1 MSVHFSSSSTVI
13 RPTDSRLPTI
23 IQQVFQ
29 YSLRMSLFVKS
40 RQKRKSSALAQRIL
54 GVISFL
60 SAIRRLL
67 SLFDLTQILY
77 TTLVDWTTPTLSN
90 PLTKSP
96 KLKFPTIEIAL
107 NAIRE
112 TLDTVATIG
121 DAIYLVG
128 NIGLLPVQ
136 RRKLER
142 IDLATDYSTLLASS
156 IGLYSVSEAVNQIW
170 EEGRARRKKMVAL
183 ESRIETDELFQDPD
197 TLPDD
202 DRRLRERV
210 RAERRK
216 LRGLRDELNGL
227 WVERIRLIFEASSAV
242 ISLNTYK
249 AFGYQES
256 VRAVSGLASAVI
268 SLSQSWQEFVRD

>member
-1 MSVHFSSSSTVI
+1 M
-13 RPTDSRLPTI
+13 
-23 IQQVFQ
+23 QQVFQ
-29 YSLRMSLFVKS
+29 YSLRLSLFVKS
-40 RQKRKSSALAQRIL
+40 HQKRNSSAFAQRIL

-67 SLFDLTQILY
+67 SLFDLAQVLS

-90 PLTKSP
+90 PATKSP

-112 TLDTVATIG
+112 TFDTVATIG

-128 NIGLLPVQ
+128 NIGLLPIH

-183 ESRIETDELFQDPD
+183 ESKIETDEFWSEE
-197 TLPDD
+197 TISAEE
-202 DRRLRERV
+202 RKLRERV
-210 RAERRK
+210 RAERRN
-216 LRGLRDELNGL
+216 LRRLRNELNGL
-227 WVERIRLIFEASSAV
+227 WVERARLIFEGFSSIV
-242 ISLNTYK
+242 SLNTYK
-249 AFGYQES
+249 FGYQES
-256 VRAVSGLASAVI
+256 VRAVSGFSSAVI
-268 SLSQSWQEFVRD
+268 TLSQSWQEFVRD

>member
-1 MSVHFSSSSTVI
+1 
-13 RPTDSRLPTI
+13 
-23 IQQVFQ
+23 
-29 YSLRMSLFVKS
+29 MSLFVKS
-40 RQKRKSSALAQRIL
+40 HQKRKSSALAQRIL

-90 PLTKSP
+90 PSAKSP

-202 DRRLRERV
+202 ERRLRERV

-249 AFGYQES
+249 VLGYQES